1 MPKEIND
8 ITIIG
13 GGPGGYV
20 AAIQAGKMGAKVTL
34 VEKSMGLLGGACLV
48 SGCIP
53 TKTLVRSAEV
63 YRTLKKAG
71 EYGITVGQISVD
83 MKKIIER
90 KNKIVRRL
98 GQGVKYLLNKNNVN
112 IMEGFGQIVD
122 SETVLVKS
130 DAGKSTVK
138 TKNIIIATGSAP
150 SKLSIPGVDH
160 HNVMDS
166 KEALEM
172 DELPKQLV
180 IVGGG
185 IIGMEFAFIYAHLG
199 VQVTVI
205 EFLDRV
211 LDTLDEDISSEIT
224 KIAKSSGIQVFTK
237 ARVEAVKE
245 KDHLSSVVFTVEGE
259 SKELTADKVLMAVGR
274 QPSFDGLG
282 IENLPMEFT
291 EKGRGIKV
299 NDRMETSIAGIY
311 AIGDVTD
318 QIQLAHVASHQGITA
333 VKNILGQNTRM
344 DYKAIPSAIF
354 TDPEIAV
361 VGVDE
366 KMAQKENIAIKVGK
380 FPFVASGKALS
391 MGDIR
396 GFVKV
401 IADES
406 SNKVIGGAIIGPH
419 ATELIAEIALA
430 IQNGLT
436 TKQVAETVHAH
447 PTLAESVHEAT
458 LAALDGALHI
468 V

>member
-1 MPKEIND
+1 MANDIND

-34 VEKSMGLLGGACLV
+34 VEKSMGLLGGTCLV

-63 YRTLKKAG
+63 YKTLQKAS

-83 MKKIIER
+83 MKKVIER

-112 IMEGFGQIVD
+112 IVEGFGRIED
-122 SETVLVKS
+122 NETVVVKGDTGES
-130 DAGKSTVK
+130 IIK
-138 TKNIIIATGSAP
+138 TRNIIIATGSAP
-150 SKLSIPGVDH
+150 SKLSVPGVDH
-160 HNVMDS
+160 DNVIDS

-205 EFLDRV
+205 EFLDNV
-211 LDTLDEDISSEIT
+211 LDTLDEDISSEIS
-224 KIAKSSGIQVFTK
+224 KIAKSSGIQIYTK
-237 ARVEAVKE
+237 AKVEAIKE
-245 KDHLSSVVFTVEGE
+245 SDSQSNVVFTMEDQ
-259 SKELTADKVLMAVGR
+259 SKELIADKVLMAVGR

-282 IENLPMEFT
+282 IEDLSMEFA

-299 NDRMETSIAGIY
+299 NDKMETSIAGIY

-361 VGVDE
+361 IGMDE
-366 KMAQKENIAIKVGK
+366 KTAQKENIAIKIGK

-391 MGDIR
+391 IGDTR
-396 GFVKV
+396 GFVKI
-401 IADES
+401 IANRS
-406 SNKVIGGAIIGPH
+406 SKKVIGGSIIGPH

-436 TKQVAETVHAH
+436 TDQVAETVHAH
-447 PTLAESVHEAT
+447 PTLAEAVHEAA